1 MGFFKDL
8 GTEENSSNG
17 LGIQKKASND
27 NEVMDN
33 ASVQDLV
40 AQLLGGG
47 AAATGGNS
55 APSSDAS
62 VNIKADDLFEENN
75 TVNDNLFTGSNET
88 SFETKSSSPADLLK
102 NSDPNKNLSADDI
115 ASLFAAFGNN
125 DTSAPA
131 AEPVA
136 EPVKQEPVKAAPE
149 QSAAD
154 LLKNSDPNKNLSAD
168 DIASLFAAFG
178 NNDTPAPAAEPVAE
192 PVKQEPVKAAP
203 EQSAADLLKNSDP
216 NKNLSAD
223 DIASLFAA
231 FGNNDTPAPAANDN
245 VSDINNAVE
254 DSSDADT
261 GYVNT
266 ADIFNTDEF
275 TSADALF
282 DVAEAVGNSADAVA
296 EDNPAV
302 NEIISDLMTDDFIE
316 DKDFDSL
323 EDIPDEVNLKGNIT
337 EDDAYTANISAES
350 ISGADISAGNN
361 SDADFSFGNISGV
374 DFSVG
379 NESDADISVVNNSD
393 ADIFI
398 GNESDADLTDGN
410 ITEPD
415 LSAGH
420 FSDDYNSKGIINDD
434 DSSQAAYFNKTI
446 SDNGSIK
453 NTVTD
458 SLVYETA
465 VDNSAD
471 ADSQHQTTDFGSM
484 SDEAAAQTEEVYSKM
499 IQRANAPVTLPE
511 YDETCNTI
519 TKGTTINGGMV
530 SDCSLTVL
538 GTVNGDINCSGKLS
552 IFGRV
557 VGNSVA
563 ADVYVNTKNVIGSIE
578 SLGSIKISL
587 GTIVVGDLKG
597 KTAVIAGAVKG
608 NLDIQ
613 GPVIIDSTGIV
624 KGNIKA
630 RSIQMNYG
638 AIVEGYCSFDYS
650 GINLDQV
657 FEE

>member
-47 AAATGGNS
+47 AAATGGNP

-125 DTSAPA
+125 DT
-131 AEPVA
+131 
-136 EPVKQEPVKAAPE
+136 
-149 QSAAD
+149 
-154 LLKNSDPNKNLSAD
+154 
-168 DIASLFAAFG
+168 
-178 NNDTPAPAAEPVAE
+178 PAPAAEPVAE
-192 PVKQEPVKAAP
+192 PVKQETVKAAP

-245 VSDINNAVE
+245 VSDIDNAVE

-282 DVAEAVGNSADAVA
+282 DVAEAVDNSADAVA

-361 SDADFSFGNISGV
+361 SDADFSYGNISGV

-379 NESDADISVVNNSD
+379 NESDADISV
-393 ADIFI
+393 
-398 GNESDADLTDGN
+398 GNESDADISVGNESDADISVENKSDADISVENKSDADLSYVN

-446 SDNGSIK
+446 SDSGSIK

-458 SLVYETA
+458 SLDYETA

-608 NLDIQ
+608 NLDIH